1 MSGAGFKTSWAN
13 CVYQGE
19 TAFVASPDMHAPI
32 LRSAEDAAGE
42 PAARSQDM
50 PRENDR
56 DQIAADKL
64 ARQADSIR
72 AMLRAQL
79 PLSMQKSLMNKL
91 AQIELER
98 GTLHASLSVGAHVGA
113 AHNEGPV
120 HGEGTPRP
128 DALHRREI

>member
-1 MSGAGFKTSWAN
+1 MSGTGFKTSWAN

-19 TAFVASPDMHAPI
+19 TAFVASPDMPAPV
-32 LRSAEDAAGE
+32 LRSVVYESGE
-42 PAARSQDM
+42 PAARNQEK
-50 PRENDR
+50 PRENHR

-98 GTLHASLSVGAHVGA
+98 GTLLASLRVDAHVGA
-113 AHNEGPV
+113 VHNEGPV

-128 DALHRREI
+128 DAPHRREI